1 MGVFVFFPWAAR
13 QLGMFVSP
21 VPWPSFVQE
30 REEGGFGLAQGGDRR
45 WSQLSHG
52 LIALLTLLCCLQ
64 AVPHQGLV
72 SLAGSCASE
81 WNHTRLPLPLWA
93 LVATFCELILTEC
106 SFHLSFAD
114 TFLRG

>member
-1 MGVFVFFPWAAR
+1 MGVFGFFPWADR
-13 QLGMFVSP
+13 QRGMFISP

-64 AVPHQGLV
+64 AAPPPRTRV
-72 SLAGSCASE
+72 SGWLLCLRVESHRAPAPSLGPGS
-81 WNHTRLPLPLWA
+81 
-93 LVATFCELILTEC
+93 
-106 SFHLSFAD
+106 HLLYANS
-114 TFLRG
+114 G